1 MVRQQKGQFCKVRES
16 FKSGLQNWPERE
28 EFYMT
33 QKKTYLSWLLGLI
46 CAFSLMIVFLITSVE
61 AVAYWTPHYYEN
73 EYTRYQVADDVHMEM
88 DDLLYVTDEMM
99 AYLRGSRD
107 DLNIDTVVDGT
118 PREFFNAR
126 EKAHMA
132 DVRNLFL
139 GGLALRRLC
148 LFLAA
153 ASVALLALL
162 KAPLK
167 HLLPRMLCAGT
178 VLFLGVTALLAGIIS
193 TDFTKYFI
201 IFHKIFFTN
210 DLWQLDPR
218 TDLLINIVPE
228 PFFMDTAARIGITFC
243 LMTGALFL
251 LCLACILREHRR
263 GKSGAENSGNSGG
276 GSSPGSSSHPAAP
289 DLKTK
294 IAGSTG
300 SKLSL
305 FLIGTLLLS
314 LLAAPM
320 QALASTEW
328 PSDIS
333 IDSDAG
339 IVMDADTGVVLYGKN
354 IHETYSPASITKVL
368 TSLIVLEHCSLDET
382 VTFSESAVYNVE
394 SNSSSAG
401 YDTGD
406 TASVKDCL
414 YALLL
419 KSANEAANALAEH
432 VAGSADAFAV
442 LMNEKAAELGC
453 QDSHFAN
460 PSGLNNEE
468 HYVSAYDMALIT
480 RAAFEN
486 PTFAKIVETTY
497 YKLPPNQKNP
507 EGQGISPG
515 NKLVKKNWPQYYRP
529 DVLGGKTG
537 YTSIALNTLVNGA
550 RQGDTTLIT
559 VILHSNNT
567 QYEDTSRLLDF
578 GFNNFQSVKIA
589 DYDQTFSNI
598 GKDLKIADVSTA
610 GGESLSIDPDSRVVL
625 PKTADFSETTTSFDY
640 EIPAGA
646 PDGTIACVTYS
657 LGDHKVGQAYLTL
670 TDSSQTAADI
680 PEKLVSQAAT
690 ATAQDSSDT
699 ALSDGSSEALP
710 LSNPPESAAN
720 QENSSTGKSFGQ
732 LFHISVRVPPA
743 FIAALTAIL
752 VVIGAV
758 TAGIR
763 FLQMQRRQEE
773 DALAERRR
781 RRAERLRDSGMSE
794 ADFDLMMQDRRTALA
809 KKRKKRSHKIP

>member
-1 MVRQQKGQFCKVRES
+1 
-16 FKSGLQNWPERE
+16 
-28 EFYMT
+28 MT
-33 QKKTYLSWLLGLI
+33 QKKTSLSWLLGLI

-153 ASVALLALL
+153 ASVALLALF
-162 KAPLK
+162 KVPLK

-243 LMTGALFL
+243 LMTGALFF

-320 QALASTEW
+320 QALASTDW
-328 PSDIS
+328 PADIS

-339 IVMDADTGVVLYGKN
+339 IVMDANTGVVLYGKN

-690 ATAQDSSDT
+690 AAAQDKDNSDT
-699 ALSDGSSEALP
+699 ALSNGSSEALP

>member
-1 MVRQQKGQFCKVRES
+1 
-16 FKSGLQNWPERE
+16 
-28 EFYMT
+28 MT

-153 ASVALLALL
+153 ASVALLALF
-162 KAPLK
+162 KVPLK

-263 GKSGAENSGNSGG
+263 GKSGAGNSGG

-320 QALASTEW
+320 QALASTDW
-328 PSDIS
+328 PADIS

-339 IVMDADTGVVLYGKN
+339 IVMDANTGVVLYGKN

-610 GGESLSIDPDSRVVL
+610 GGESMSIDPDSRVVL

-640 EIPAGA
+640 EIPSGA

-699 ALSDGSSEALP
+699 ALSNGSSEALP

-794 ADFDLMMQDRRTALA
+794 ADFDLMMQNRRTALA

>member
-1 MVRQQKGQFCKVRES
+1 
-16 FKSGLQNWPERE
+16 
-28 EFYMT
+28 MT

-73 EYTRYQVADDVHMEM
+73 EYTRYQVAEDVHMEM

-153 ASVALLALL
+153 ASVALLALF
-162 KAPLK
+162 KVPLK

-210 DLWQLDPR
+210 DL
-218 TDLLINIVPE
+218 LINIVPE

-243 LMTGALFL
+243 LMTGALFF

-276 GSSPGSSSHPAAP
+276 SSSPGSSSHPAAP

-320 QALASTEW
+320 QALASTDW
-328 PSDIS
+328 PADIS

-339 IVMDADTGVVLYGKN
+339 IVMDANTGVVLYGKN

-699 ALSDGSSEALP
+699 ALSNGSSEALP

-732 LFHISVRVPPA
+732 LFHISVRVPPT

-809 KKRKKRSHKIP
+809 KKRKKRSHKSHN

>member
-1 MVRQQKGQFCKVRES
+1 
-16 FKSGLQNWPERE
+16 
-28 EFYMT
+28 MT

-73 EYTRYQVADDVHMEM
+73 EYTRYQVAEDVHMEM

-153 ASVALLALL
+153 ASVALLALF
-162 KAPLK
+162 KVPLK

-243 LMTGALFL
+243 LMTGALFF

-263 GKSGAENSGNSGG
+263 GKSGAGNSGG
-276 GSSPGSSSHPAAP
+276 SSSPGSSSHPAAP

-300 SKLSL
+300 SKFSL

-320 QALASTEW
+320 QALASTDW
-328 PSDIS
+328 PADIS

-339 IVMDADTGVVLYGKN
+339 IVMDANTGVVLYGKN

-699 ALSDGSSEALP
+699 ALSNGSSEALP

>member
-1 MVRQQKGQFCKVRES
+1 
-16 FKSGLQNWPERE
+16 
-28 EFYMT
+28 MT

-162 KAPLK
+162 KVPLK

-300 SKLSL
+300 SKFSL

-339 IVMDADTGVVLYGKN
+339 IVMDANTGVVLYGKN

-406 TASVKDCL
+406 TAS

-578 GFNNFQSVKIA
+578 GFNNFQSVKIT

-699 ALSDGSSEALP
+699 ALSNGSSEALP

>member
-1 MVRQQKGQFCKVRES
+1 MIQYAENRKRWEESRKIAMTTVIQNSGIQLGWNRMRKRRNPALDRNETVR
-16 FKSGLQNWPERE
+16 
-28 EFYMT
+28 
-33 QKKTYLSWLLGLI
+33 
-46 CAFSLMIVFLITSVE
+46 
-61 AVAYWTPHYYEN
+61 
-73 EYTRYQVADDVHMEM
+73 
-88 DDLLYVTDEMM
+88 
-99 AYLRGSRD
+99 
-107 DLNIDTVVDGT
+107 
-118 PREFFNAR
+118 
-126 EKAHMA
+126 
-132 DVRNLFL
+132 
-139 GGLALRRLC
+139 
-148 LFLAA
+148 
-153 ASVALLALL
+153 
-162 KAPLK
+162 
-167 HLLPRMLCAGT
+167 
-178 VLFLGVTALLAGIIS
+178 
-193 TDFTKYFI
+193 
-201 IFHKIFFTN
+201 
-210 DLWQLDPR
+210 
-218 TDLLINIVPE
+218 
-228 PFFMDTAARIGITFC
+228 
-243 LMTGALFL
+243 
-251 LCLACILREHRR
+251 
-263 GKSGAENSGNSGG
+263 KSGAARVRT
-276 GSSPGSSSHPAAP
+276 HR
-289 DLKTK
+289 
-294 IAGSTG
+294 
-300 SKLSL
+300 
-305 FLIGTLLLS
+305 
-314 LLAAPM
+314 
-320 QALASTEW
+320 
-328 PSDIS
+328 
-333 IDSDAG
+333 
-339 IVMDADTGVVLYGKN
+339 
-354 IHETYSPASITKVL
+354 
-368 TSLIVLEHCSLDET
+368 
-382 VTFSESAVYNVE
+382 
-394 SNSSSAG
+394 
-401 YDTGD
+401 
-406 TASVKDCL
+406 SVR
-414 YALLL
+414 
-419 KSANEAANALAEH
+419 KSAATMNAANPRHRRMPAVTVKRH
-432 VAGSADAFAV
+432 RAD
-442 LMNEKAAELGC
+442 
-453 QDSHFAN
+453 DRTRD
-460 PSGLNNEE
+460 
-468 HYVSAYDMALIT
+468 VSAYDMALIT

-589 DYDQTFSNI
+589 DYDRTFSNI

-670 TDSSQTAADI
+670 TDSCQTAADI
-680 PEKLVSQAAT
+680 PEKLVSQVAT
-690 ATAQDSSDT
+690 AAAQDSSDT
-699 ALSDGSSEALP
+699 ALSNGSSEALP

-752 VVIGAV
+752 VVSGAV

>member
-1 MVRQQKGQFCKVRES
+1 
-16 FKSGLQNWPERE
+16 
-28 EFYMT
+28 MT

-153 ASVALLALL
+153 ASVALLALF
-162 KAPLK
+162 KVPLK

-228 PFFMDTAARIGITFC
+228 PFFMDTAARIG
-243 LMTGALFL
+243 ALFL

-276 GSSPGSSSHPAAP
+276 VSSPGSSSHPAAP

-339 IVMDADTGVVLYGKN
+339 IVMDANTGVVLYGKN

-419 KSANEAANALAEH
+419 KSANEAANSLAEH

-690 ATAQDSSDT
+690 AAAQDSSDT
-699 ALSDGSSEALP
+699 ALSNGSSEALP

>member
-1 MVRQQKGQFCKVRES
+1 
-16 FKSGLQNWPERE
+16 
-28 EFYMT
+28 MT

-46 CAFSLMIVFLITSVE
+46 CAFSLMIVFLITWVE

-153 ASVALLALL
+153 ASVALLALF
-162 KAPLK
+162 KVPLK

-263 GKSGAENSGNSGG
+263 GKSGAENSRNSGG

-320 QALASTEW
+320 QALASTDW
-328 PSDIS
+328 PADIS

-339 IVMDADTGVVLYGKN
+339 IVMDANTGVVLYGKN

-529 DVLGGKTG
+529 DVLD
-537 YTSIALNTLVNGA
+537 TLVNGA

-567 QYEDTSRLLDF
+567 QYEDTCRLLDF

-699 ALSDGSSEALP
+699 ALSNGSSEALP

>member
-1 MVRQQKGQFCKVRES
+1 
-16 FKSGLQNWPERE
+16 
-28 EFYMT
+28 MT

-162 KAPLK
+162 KVPLK

-251 LCLACILREHRR
+251 LCLVCILREHRR
-263 GKSGAENSGNSGG
+263 GKSRTENSGG

-305 FLIGTLLLS
+305 FLIGTLFLS

-333 IDSDAG
+333 IASDAG
-339 IVMDADTGVVLYGKN
+339 IVMDANTGVVLYGKN

-781 RRAERLRDSGMSE
+781 RRAERLRDSGMSQ
-794 ADFDLMMQDRRTALA
+794 ADFDLMMQDRRTTLA
-809 KKRKKRSHKIP
+809 KKRKKRSHKSS

>member
-1 MVRQQKGQFCKVRES
+1 
-16 FKSGLQNWPERE
+16 
-28 EFYMT
+28 MT

-107 DLNIDTVVDGT
+107 DLNIDTVVDGM

-162 KAPLK
+162 KIPLK

-228 PFFMDTAARIGITFC
+228 PFFMDTAARIGITFF
-243 LMTGALFL
+243 LMTGTLFL
-251 LCLACILREHRR
+251 LCLACILLERR
-263 GKSGAENSGNSGG
+263 RDKSGAENSGD
-276 GSSPGSSSHPAAP
+276 GSSSGSCSHPAAP

-294 IAGSTG
+294 MTGSTG

-305 FLIGTLLLS
+305 FLIGTLLLP

-339 IVMDADTGVVLYGKN
+339 IVMDANTGVVLYGKN

-382 VTFSESAVYNVE
+382 VTFSENAVYNVE

-625 PKTADFSETTTSFDY
+625 PKTADFSETTNSFDY
-640 EIPAGA
+640 EVPAGA

-657 LGDHKVGQAYLTL
+657 LGEHKVGQAYLTL
-670 TDSSQTAADI
+670 TDSSQTVADI

-690 ATAQDSSDT
+690 SAAQDSSDT
-699 ALSDGSSEALP
+699 ALSNGSSEALP

-720 QENSSTGKSFGQ
+720 QENGSTGKSFGQ

-781 RRAERLRDSGMSE
+781 RRAERLRDSGMSQ

-809 KKRKKRSHKIP
+809 KKGRNDRIKSHN

>member
-1 MVRQQKGQFCKVRES
+1 
-16 FKSGLQNWPERE
+16 
-28 EFYMT
+28 
-33 QKKTYLSWLLGLI
+33 
-46 CAFSLMIVFLITSVE
+46 
-61 AVAYWTPHYYEN
+61 
-73 EYTRYQVADDVHMEM
+73 
-88 DDLLYVTDEMM
+88 
-99 AYLRGSRD
+99 
-107 DLNIDTVVDGT
+107 
-118 PREFFNAR
+118 
-126 EKAHMA
+126 
-132 DVRNLFL
+132 
-139 GGLALRRLC
+139 
-148 LFLAA
+148 
-153 ASVALLALL
+153 
-162 KAPLK
+162 
-167 HLLPRMLCAGT
+167 
-178 VLFLGVTALLAGIIS
+178 
-193 TDFTKYFI
+193 
-201 IFHKIFFTN
+201 
-210 DLWQLDPR
+210 
-218 TDLLINIVPE
+218 
-228 PFFMDTAARIGITFC
+228 
-243 LMTGALFL
+243 
-251 LCLACILREHRR
+251 
-263 GKSGAENSGNSGG
+263 
-276 GSSPGSSSHPAAP
+276 
-289 DLKTK
+289 
-294 IAGSTG
+294 
-300 SKLSL
+300 
-305 FLIGTLLLS
+305 
-314 LLAAPM
+314 M
-320 QALASTEW
+320 QALASTDW
-328 PSDIS
+328 PADIS

-339 IVMDADTGVVLYGKN
+339 IVMDANTGVVLYGKN

>member
-1 MVRQQKGQFCKVRES
+1 
-16 FKSGLQNWPERE
+16 
-28 EFYMT
+28 MT

-88 DDLLYVTDEMM
+88 DDLLSVTDEMM

-107 DLNIDTVVDGT
+107 DLNIDTVVDGM

-162 KAPLK
+162 KVPLK
-167 HLLPRMLCAGT
+167 HLLPRMLCVGT

-243 LMTGALFL
+243 LMTGTLFL
-251 LCLACILREHRR
+251 LCLACILLERRR
-263 GKSGAENSGNSGG
+263 GKSGAENSGG
-276 GSSPGSSSHPAAP
+276 GSSSGSSSHPAAP

-294 IAGSTG
+294 MAGSTG

-339 IVMDADTGVVLYGKN
+339 IVMDANTGVVLYGKN

-382 VTFSESAVYNVE
+382 VTFSENAVYNVE

-507 EGQGISPG
+507 DGQGISPG

-625 PKTADFSETTTSFDY
+625 PKTADFSETTNSFDY
-640 EIPAGA
+640 EVPAGA

-657 LGDHKVGQAYLTL
+657 LGEHKVGQAYLTL

-690 ATAQDSSDT
+690 SAAQDSSDT
-699 ALSDGSSEALP
+699 ALSNGSSEALP

-720 QENSSTGKSFGQ
+720 QENGSTGKSFGQ

-781 RRAERLRDSGMSE
+781 RRAERLRDSGMSQ

-809 KKRKKRSHKIP
+809 KKRKKRSHKSS

>member
-1 MVRQQKGQFCKVRES
+1 
-16 FKSGLQNWPERE
+16 
-28 EFYMT
+28 MT

-88 DDLLYVTDEMM
+88 DDLLSVTDEMM

-107 DLNIDTVVDGT
+107 DLNIDTVVDGM

-162 KAPLK
+162 KIPLK

-228 PFFMDTAARIGITFC
+228 PFFMDTAARIGITFF

-251 LCLACILREHRR
+251 LCLACILRERRR
-263 GKSGAENSGNSGG
+263 GKSGAENSGG
-276 GSSPGSSSHPAAP
+276 GSSSGSSSHPTAP
-289 DLKTK
+289 DLKPK
-294 IAGSTG
+294 MAGSTG

-339 IVMDADTGVVLYGKN
+339 IVMDANTGVVLYGKN

-368 TSLIVLEHCSLDET
+368 TALIVLEHCSLDET
-382 VTFSESAVYNVE
+382 VTFSENAVYNVE

-625 PKTADFSETTTSFDY
+625 PKTADFSETTNSFDY
-640 EIPAGA
+640 EVPAGA

-657 LGDHKVGQAYLTL
+657 LGEHKVGQAYLTL

-690 ATAQDSSDT
+690 SAAQDSSDT
-699 ALSDGSSEALP
+699 ALSNGSSEALP

-720 QENSSTGKSFGQ
+720 QENGSTGKSFGQ

-781 RRAERLRDSGMSE
+781 RRAERLRDSGMSQ

-809 KKRKKRSHKIP
+809 KKRKKRSHKSS

>member
-1 MVRQQKGQFCKVRES
+1 
-16 FKSGLQNWPERE
+16 
-28 EFYMT
+28 MT

-153 ASVALLALL
+153 ASVALLALF
-162 KAPLK
+162 KVPLK

-243 LMTGALFL
+243 LMTGALFF

-263 GKSGAENSGNSGG
+263 GKSGAENSGGS
-276 GSSPGSSSHPAAP
+276 SSPGSSSHPAAP

-320 QALASTEW
+320 QALASTDW
-328 PSDIS
+328 PADIS

-339 IVMDADTGVVLYGKN
+339 IVMDANTGVVLYGKN

-480 RAAFEN
+480 RATFEN

-680 PEKLVSQAAT
+680 PEKLVSQTAT

-699 ALSDGSSEALP
+699 ALSNGSSEALP

-794 ADFDLMMQDRRTALA
+794 AEFDLMMQDRRTALA
-809 KKRKKRSHKIP
+809 KKRKKRSHKSHN

>member
-1 MVRQQKGQFCKVRES
+1 
-16 FKSGLQNWPERE
+16 
-28 EFYMT
+28 MT

-153 ASVALLALL
+153 ASVALLALF
-162 KAPLK
+162 KVPLK

-228 PFFMDTAARIGITFC
+228 PFFMDTAARIG
-243 LMTGALFL
+243 MTGALFL

-276 GSSPGSSSHPAAP
+276 GSSPGNSSHPAAP

-320 QALASTEW
+320 QALASTDW
-328 PSDIS
+328 PADIS

-339 IVMDADTGVVLYGKN
+339 IVMDANTGVVLYGKN

-382 VTFSESAVYNVE
+382 VTFSENAVYNVE

-670 TDSSQTAADI
+670 TDSSQTVADI

-690 ATAQDSSDT
+690 AAAQDSSDT
-699 ALSDGSSEALP
+699 ALSNGSSEALP

>member
-1 MVRQQKGQFCKVRES
+1 
-16 FKSGLQNWPERE
+16 
-28 EFYMT
+28 MT

-153 ASVALLALL
+153 ASVALLALF
-162 KAPLK
+162 KVPLK
-167 HLLPRMLCAGT
+167 NLLPRMLCAGT
-178 VLFLGVTALLAGIIS
+178 VLFLGVTAL
-193 TDFTKYFI
+193 
-201 IFHKIFFTN
+201 
-210 DLWQLDPR
+210 
-218 TDLLINIVPE
+218 
-228 PFFMDTAARIGITFC
+228 
-243 LMTGALFL
+243 L

-305 FLIGTLLLS
+305 FLIGSLLLS

-339 IVMDADTGVVLYGKN
+339 IVMDANTGVVLYGKN

-657 LGDHKVGQAYLTL
+657 LGEHKVGQAYLTL

>member
-1 MVRQQKGQFCKVRES
+1 
-16 FKSGLQNWPERE
+16 
-28 EFYMT
+28 MT

-73 EYTRYQVADDVHMEM
+73 EYTRYQVADDVQMEM

-162 KAPLK
+162 KVPLK

-320 QALASTEW
+320 QALASTDW
-328 PSDIS
+328 PADIS

-339 IVMDADTGVVLYGKN
+339 IVMDANTGVVLYGKN

-515 NKLVKKNWPQYYRP
+515 NKLVKKNYRP

-640 EIPAGA
+640 EIPTGA

>member
-1 MVRQQKGQFCKVRES
+1 M
-16 FKSGLQNWPERE
+16 
-28 EFYMT
+28 
-33 QKKTYLSWLLGLI
+33 
-46 CAFSLMIVFLITSVE
+46 
-61 AVAYWTPHYYEN
+61 
-73 EYTRYQVADDVHMEM
+73 
-88 DDLLYVTDEMM
+88 
-99 AYLRGSRD
+99 
-107 DLNIDTVVDGT
+107 
-118 PREFFNAR
+118 
-126 EKAHMA
+126 
-132 DVRNLFL
+132 
-139 GGLALRRLC
+139 
-148 LFLAA
+148 
-153 ASVALLALL
+153 
-162 KAPLK
+162 
-167 HLLPRMLCAGT
+167 
-178 VLFLGVTALLAGIIS
+178 
-193 TDFTKYFI
+193 
-201 IFHKIFFTN
+201 
-210 DLWQLDPR
+210 
-218 TDLLINIVPE
+218 
-228 PFFMDTAARIGITFC
+228 
-243 LMTGALFL
+243 
-251 LCLACILREHRR
+251 
-263 GKSGAENSGNSGG
+263 
-276 GSSPGSSSHPAAP
+276 
-289 DLKTK
+289 
-294 IAGSTG
+294 
-300 SKLSL
+300 
-305 FLIGTLLLS
+305 
-314 LLAAPM
+314 
-320 QALASTEW
+320 
-328 PSDIS
+328 
-333 IDSDAG
+333 
-339 IVMDADTGVVLYGKN
+339 
-354 IHETYSPASITKVL
+354 
-368 TSLIVLEHCSLDET
+368 
-382 VTFSESAVYNVE
+382 E

-809 KKRKKRSHKIP
+809 KKGRNDRIKSHN

>member
-1 MVRQQKGQFCKVRES
+1 
-16 FKSGLQNWPERE
+16 
-28 EFYMT
+28 MT

-46 CAFSLMIVFLITSVE
+46 CAFSLMIMFLITSVE

-73 EYTRYQVADDVHMEM
+73 EYTRYQVANDVHMEM

-162 KAPLK
+162 KVPLK

-228 PFFMDTAARIGITFC
+228 PFFMDTTARIGITFC

-263 GKSGAENSGNSGG
+263 GKSGAENSGNSGNSGG

-300 SKLSL
+300 SKFSL

-339 IVMDADTGVVLYGKN
+339 IVMDANTGVVLYGKN

-480 RAAFEN
+480 RAAFKN

-699 ALSDGSSEALP
+699 ALSNGSSEALP

>member
-1 MVRQQKGQFCKVRES
+1 
-16 FKSGLQNWPERE
+16 
-28 EFYMT
+28 MT

-153 ASVALLALL
+153 ASVALLALF
-162 KAPLK
+162 KVPLK

-251 LCLACILREHRR
+251 LCLACILQEHRR

-339 IVMDADTGVVLYGKN
+339 IVMDANTGVVLYGKN

-460 PSGLNNEE
+460 PS
-468 HYVSAYDMALIT
+468 IT

-690 ATAQDSSDT
+690 AAAQDNSDT
-699 ALSDGSSEALP
+699 ALSNGSSEALP

>member
-1 MVRQQKGQFCKVRES
+1 
-16 FKSGLQNWPERE
+16 
-28 EFYMT
+28 MT

-153 ASVALLALL
+153 ASVALLALF
-162 KAPLK
+162 KVPLK

-243 LMTGALFL
+243 LMTSALFL

-263 GKSGAENSGNSGG
+263 GKSGAENSRNSGG

-320 QALASTEW
+320 QALASTDW
-328 PSDIS
+328 PADIS

-339 IVMDADTGVVLYGKN
+339 IVMDANTGVVLYGKN

-515 NKLVKKNWPQYYRP
+515 NKLVKKNWPQYYRS

-567 QYEDTSRLLDF
+567 QYEDTCRLLDF

-699 ALSDGSSEALP
+699 ALSNGSSEALP